1 MIVVTELSLCI
12 VANPT
17 SEEVPLDGILLLT
30 THGKEGG
37 VCSAYLTW
45 RWDGREG
52 TSYVCKHLC
61 SKVTYMY
68 LPFCPSYNLSSPPAD
83 MICNYFCR

>member
-17 SEEVPLDGILLLT
+17 SEEVQPLDCQNGILLLT

-52 TSYVCKHLC
+52 TS
-61 SKVTYMY
+61 
-68 LPFCPSYNLSSPPAD
+68 
-83 MICNYFCR
+83 

>member
-1 MIVVTELSLCI
+1 MVTVLFLINHMIVVTELSLCI

-17 SEEVPLDGILLLT
+17 SEEVQPLDCQNGILLLT

-45 RWDGREG
+45 RWDGRER
-52 TSYVCKHLC
+52 TS
-61 SKVTYMY
+61 
-68 LPFCPSYNLSSPPAD
+68 
-83 MICNYFCR
+83 